1 MLQLRS
7 ILYLYFG
14 ISVLDCFH
22 SYSYWPIRSPLVQW
36 RTYSS
41 IIRYRAINFCSLS
54 NLIQNRQYTQ
64 LFMNNYELE
73 NDSLS
78 IKDEIAAVIGIFLST
93 DEATL
98 REKGLNSMA
107 YADLMER
114 SYILCKGRIYESI
127 MDDLLQS
134 SASMDDTRKI
144 EQVDV
149 IIRGFVLSE
158 RKVRSRQKM
167 NYILAGASTNRLDS
181 AIRTLS
187 ERLTLITL
195 QFF

>member
-1 MLQLRS
+1 
-7 ILYLYFG
+7 
-14 ISVLDCFH
+14 
-22 SYSYWPIRSPLVQW
+22 
-36 RTYSS
+36 
-41 IIRYRAINFCSLS
+41 
-54 NLIQNRQYTQ
+54 
-64 LFMNNYELE
+64 
-73 NDSLS
+73 
-78 IKDEIAAVIGIFLST
+78 
-93 DEATL
+93 
-98 REKGLNSMA
+98 
-107 YADLMER
+107 
-114 SYILCKGRIYESI
+114 

-187 ERLTLITL
+187 ERLTLIIL